1 MAATARPLRA
11 PYRCVE
17 CGATVTPDATVWRC
31 PHCGGLLDVDSFAV
45 AAPDPGDHARPG
57 LWRYLPALPLV
68 PDSGW
73 ERATMGEGATALVLL
88 DPSRPGVLAK
98 VDFAMPTRSFK
109 DRGAAVLLATAAGL
123 GAERVIVDS
132 SGNAGT
138 AVAAYAARLGLDCRV
153 FVPVATTPAKLAAV
167 IASGARVEVVDGSR
181 EDTATAAQSTVAQT
195 GAFYASHV
203 YQPVFHHGV
212 KTMLWE
218 VVESLGRAPDT
229 LVLPAGNGTY
239 VLGCALATDELL
251 RLGLIDQ
258 RPRIVAVQAAA
269 CAPLAAAFAAGADAA
284 APVTNTGTAADGIA
298 IAAPPRARQVLAA
311 VRRSGGSFVT
321 VDEGQ
326 IAAAHAWL
334 AGKGWPVE
342 PTAAA
347 TVAGWRAVAA
357 ERELDG
363 TTVLPLCGA
372 R

>member
-1 MAATARPLRA
+1 MTFGPLRA

-17 CGATVTPDATVWRC
+17 CGTTVAADATVWRC
-31 PHCGGLLDVDSFAV
+31 PHCGGLLDVDEFTV
-45 AAPDPGDHARPG
+45 ARPDDAGASRRPG
-57 LWRYLPALPLV
+57 LWRYLPALPLG

-73 ERATMGEGATALVLL
+73 ERATMGEGATALVSL
-88 DPSRPGVLAK
+88 DPARPGVLAK
-98 VDFAMPTRSFK
+98 VDYAMPTRSFK
-109 DRGAAVLLATAAGL
+109 DRGAAVLLATAAAL
-123 GAERVIVDS
+123 GAESVIVDS

-153 FVPVATTPAKLAAV
+153 FVPAATTPAKLAVTVAL
-167 IASGARVEVVDGSR
+167 GARAEVVDGSR
-181 EDTATAAQSTVAQT
+181 EDAAAAAQDAIEAT

-218 VVESLGRAPDT
+218 VVETLGRAPDT

-239 VLGCALATDELL
+239 VLGSALATDELL
-251 RLGLIDQ
+251 RLGLIDH
-258 RPRIVAVQAAA
+258 RPRIIAVQAAA
-269 CAPLAAAFAAGADAA
+269 CAPLASAFAAGLSQVSA
-284 APVTNTGTAADGIA
+284 VTNEGTAADGIA
-298 IAAPPRARQVLAA
+298 IAAPPRGAQVIAA
-311 VRRSGGSFVT
+311 VRRSGGTFVT
-321 VDEGQ
+321 VDEDQ
-326 IAAAHAWL
+326 IAAARAWL

-347 TVAGWRAVAA
+347 TVAGWHAVDA
-357 ERELDG
+357 EGDLDG